1 VRRAVAAVG
10 LAAIMLVADDEA
22 ASMPR
27 IGLLGTAHCEAHHR
41 FEAFRQGLHEL
52 GYVEGRSIA
61 LDCRGD
67 PRPERLPALAAE
79 LVRLGPAVLVTD
91 GSAATRAAM
100 RASRTIPIVMGT
112 VGDPIGSKFVAS
124 LARPGGN
131 VTGLTLVT
139 HELITKRLELIRE
152 MVPGNPRLAVLA
164 NPDNPI
170 TKDQVREL
178 EAVAGPL
185 GLTVQVVETRDAA
198 GLEPAFATMGRQ
210 RAGALLVLPDAA
222 LFRERTRIVALAAR
236 SRLPGVYEAREFVEA
251 GGLIAHGPRID
262 DNFRRAAVFVDK
274 ILKGAKPADLPVEQ
288 PTQFELVVNLKTAK
302 ALGLTIP
309 QSVLVRADEVIQ

>member
-1 VRRAVAAVG
+1 VRSAVAAVG
-10 LAAIMLVADDEA
+10 LAAMLLVAGVGA

-41 FEAFRQGLHEL
+41 FDAFRQGLHEL

-67 PRPERLPALAAE
+67 PRPERLPTLAAE

-112 VGDPIGSKFVAS
+112 VGDSIGSKFVAS

-152 MVPGNPRLAVLA
+152 MVPGNPRLAVLG

-198 GLEPAFATMGRQ
+198 GLELAFATMGRQ

-236 SRLPGVYEAREFVEA
+236 SRLPGVYEARFVEA
-251 GGLIAHGPRID
+251 GGLIAYGPRID
-262 DNFRRAAVFVDK
+262 DNFRRAAVYVDK
-274 ILKGAKPADLPVEQ
+274 ILKGAKPADLPMEQ
-288 PTQFELVVNLKTAK
+288 PTKFDLVVNLKTAR

-309 QSVLVRADEVIQ
+309 QSVLAQATQVIHP